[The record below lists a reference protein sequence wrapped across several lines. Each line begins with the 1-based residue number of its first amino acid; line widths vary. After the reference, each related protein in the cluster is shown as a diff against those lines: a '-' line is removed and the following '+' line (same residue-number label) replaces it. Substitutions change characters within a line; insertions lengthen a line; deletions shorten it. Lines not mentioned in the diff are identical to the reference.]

1 MAAIQSAFANF
12 LQALTGIFNGIVNSI
27 LAVFQAFL
35 ALGQELLS
43 GVFQIGQAV
52 LKLAAD
58 LTQDVVGFVLGAC
71 HLPHSG
77 RVFFNVTRHCVA
89 NFFLLLVLGAGY
101 YLYSTRQGVRETI
114 KKRT

>member
-1 MAAIQSAFANF
+1 MAAIHSAFANF
-12 LQALTGIFNGIVNSI
+12 LQALSGIVNGIVNSI

-71 HLPHSG
+71 DLPHSW
-77 RVFFNVTRHCVA
+77 RVFNVTRHCVA
-89 NFFLLLVLGAGY
+89 NFFLLLVLGGGY